1 MSLFRQLWIMIIL
14 ATLVA
19 FAGSFIVSVYTARG
33 YLEQQLFTQSND
45 NASSL
50 ALSMSQQSKDPAT
63 IELNVAALFD
73 TGHFELIRFSDNHGK
88 TLVERT
94 NNDKADGVP
103 NWFVKTFPLQ
113 IAFGKAQVSDGW
125 KQAGTIT
132 VVAHSRFAYQA
143 LWEGAMRLFVWI
155 IGAGLVC
162 GAGLQILLNW
172 VKKPITQMVEQ
183 AEAISERR
191 FITIPEPR
199 YKELKSVVNAM
210 NTMVSRVKT
219 MFSEQAARIDALR
232 SEANR
237 DPLTQLP
244 NRNFFMGRLSQTLE
258 DDEAAPSGILLIMR
272 LHNLADVNRRLG
284 RERADQFLQMAA
296 GQLASLTGQEP
307 DRLVARLNGADF
319 ALLAPGLDRQQGLN
333 LAKELHQ
340 GLAELRSHNL
350 TDADDL
356 AAIGIATYQ
365 HNDSISQLL
374 SGTDQALAQAESSG
388 ANGTGHVSSASA
400 NRALPAQDWQ
410 PLLQKAFKNHS
421 FELASFPAI
430 LIDGQPLHRELLLRL
445 RHPESN
451 ELLTA
456 GTFMPFISRLGLSN
470 TLDLESVRLACDELK
485 LHEAQL
491 AINLEA
497 KSIADEQFIEEL
509 LAILSQHK
517 GATHRLWFEV
527 NEFGFRDEITA
538 LANFAQKIRPLG
550 CKVGIKHFGRHF
562 GSIPQLYE
570 LQLDYLKIDGS
581 FIQGIDQHPGNQNLV
596 KAIIGIASGHDI
608 LTIAERVQ
616 TKGEWDMLKT
626 LGINGLSGPI
636 ASKPLN

>member
-1 MSLFRQLWIMIIL
+1 MSLFRQLWMMIIL

-19 FAGSFIVSVYTARG
+19 FAGSFVVSVYTARG

-50 ALSMSQQSKDPAT
+50 ALSMSQQSKDAAT

-73 TGHFELIRFSDNHGK
+73 TGHFELIRFSDNQGK

-103 NWFVKTFPLQ
+103 VWFVKTFPLQ
-113 IAFGKAQVSDGW
+113 IGLGKAQVSDGW

-132 VVAHSRFAYQA
+132 VIAHSRFAYQA
-143 LWEGAMRLFVWI
+143 LWDGALRLFFWI
-155 IGAGLVC
+155 IGAGLIC
-162 GAGLQILLNW
+162 GMGLQLLLNW
-172 VKKPITQMVEQ
+172 VKRPITQMVEQ

-199 YKELKSVVNAM
+199 YRELKSVVTAM

-219 MFSEQAARIDALR
+219 MFSEQAARIEALR

-244 NRNFFMGRLSQTLE
+244 NRGFFMGRLSQTLE

-272 LHNLADVNRRLG
+272 LNDLAGLNRRLG

-296 GQLASLTGQEP
+296 GQLASLTGHEP

-319 ALLAPGLDRQQGLN
+319 ALLAPGLDQQQGLE

-340 GLAELRSHNL
+340 GLAELRHHEL
-350 TDADDL
+350 TDSDDL
-356 AAIGIATYQ
+356 AAIGIAGYR

-374 SGTDQALAQAESSG
+374 AGTDQALAQAETSG
-388 ANGTGHVSSASA
+388 ANGTGQVSSSNAQH
-400 NRALPAQDWQ
+400 ALPAQDWNQ
-410 PLLQKAFKNHS
+410 LLQTAFKHHY

-430 LIDGQPLHRELLLRL
+430 LVDGQPLHRELLLRL
-445 RHPESN
+445 RHPETK
-451 ELLTA
+451 ELITA
-456 GTFMPFISRLGLSN
+456 GTFMPFISRLGLSQ
-470 TLDLESVRLACDELK
+470 TLDLESVRLACSELK
-485 LHEAQL
+485 MHEAQL

-497 KSIADEQFIEEL
+497 KSIADGQFIEQL
-509 LAILSQHK
+509 LEILQQYKH
-517 GATHRLWFEV
+517 ATNRLWFEV

-538 LANFAQKIRPLG
+538 LALFAQKVRPLG

-581 FIQGIDQHPGNQNLV
+581 FIQAIDQHPGNQNLV
-596 KAIIGIASGHDI
+596 KAITGIASGHDMM
-608 LTIAERVQ
+608 TIAERVQ
-616 TKGEWDMLKT
+616 TKSEWDVLKK
-626 LGINGLSGPI
+626 LGIDGLSGPV
-636 ASKPLN
+636 ASKPAD